1 MGYVV
6 RDGQVQKAHKVSL
19 TLKQKNTVLKPTNKQ
34 RAIKERILKRGEFS
48 LFVTI

>member
-19 TLKQKNTVLKPTNKQ
+19 TQKQKSAILKPTNKQ
-34 RAIKERILKRGEFS
+34 RAIKERILKRRESS
-48 LFVTI
+48 LVVTV